1 MKIVQGDELEWKRG
15 LQHRGGTFHYRN
27 LLEGAP
33 GDIDNFQLSLGRSDK
48 DFLSPRHRHNF
59 EQFRFQL
66 EGQLKFG
73 RDGQMKP
80 GMIGYFP
87 EGAHYGPQTQDDDA
101 LTIVL
106 QFGGASG
113 NGYLSRNE
121 VLQGMKDLEA
131 FGRFEDGVFRRNAD
145 AEGKRNLDGYQAI
158 WEHVHGRRM
167 DYPEPRYPAPIM
179 MDEASFSWVA
189 TTQPGVW
196 EKSVGAFTERRAQAG
211 RLRIEAA
218 ATATLPERSI
228 HVCLSGVGMVGSQ
241 PVRPLTVIH
250 LPAGET
256 ATLTASE
263 ECVFLRMVL
272 PDLNGLRLDK
282 PESQPIAAE

>member
-73 RDGQMKP
+73 RDGEMKP

-87 EGAHYGPQTQDDDA
+87 EGAHYGPQTQDADA

-131 FGRFEDGVFRRNAD
+131 YGRFEDGVFRRNAD

-158 WEHVHGRRM
+158 WEHVRGRRM

-179 MDEASFSWVA
+179 MNEANFAWA
-189 TTQPGVW
+189 PTGEPGVW

-211 RLRIEAA
+211 RLRIEAG
-218 ATATLPERSI
+218 ATATLPARSI
-228 HVCLSGVGMVGSQ
+228 HVCLSGAGSVGAA
-241 PVRPLTVIH
+241 PVRQLTVIH
-250 LPAGET
+250 VAAGET

-263 ECVFLRMVL
+263 ESIFLRMIL
-272 PDLNGLRLDK
+272 PDLTGLK
-282 PESQPIAAE
+282 HEAPESSAIAAE